1 MGLTEA
7 LLGFFCKGGD
17 VDRVILNKA
26 NKTDNLQIFDLR
38 LGCLILLFYYV

>member
-1 MGLTEA
+1 MCLTEA

-26 NKTDNLQIFDLR
+26 NKTDKLQIFDLR